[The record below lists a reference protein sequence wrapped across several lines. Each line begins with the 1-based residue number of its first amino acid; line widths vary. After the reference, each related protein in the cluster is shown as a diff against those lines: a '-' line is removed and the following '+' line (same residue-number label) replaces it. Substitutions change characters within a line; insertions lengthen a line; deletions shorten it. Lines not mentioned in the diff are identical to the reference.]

1 MKEKKRETARN
12 ALPKQAKDHEQK
24 HNLRSKRYFV
34 QRKNPVA
41 GRERERER
49 KSAEGHKCPKY
60 MLQSSRNGKASRQC

>member
-41 GRERERER
+41 GREREREKECGR
-49 KSAEGHKCPKY
+49 A
-60 MLQSSRNGKASRQC
+60 